1 MLFWCAAGLMASGVW
16 LQVCERHEH
25 PHTHKLFER
34 THRHRHDE
42 HRQHEHDFEW
52 DGTEPQTHPHIRVPI
67 THALMFRTSITAT
80 RIDLALPRA
89 KLNHVHVI
97 SARVMSCDE
106 EHAGSG

>member
-1 MLFWCAAGLMASGVW
+1 
-16 LQVCERHEH
+16 
-25 PHTHKLFER
+25 
-34 THRHRHDE
+34 
-42 HRQHEHDFEW
+42 
-52 DGTEPQTHPHIRVPI
+52 VPI